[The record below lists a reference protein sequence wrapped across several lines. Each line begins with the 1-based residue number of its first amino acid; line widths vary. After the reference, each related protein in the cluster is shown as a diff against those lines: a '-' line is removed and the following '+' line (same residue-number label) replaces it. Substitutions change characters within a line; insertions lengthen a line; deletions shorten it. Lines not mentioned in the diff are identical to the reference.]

1 MPLTYERAFR
11 VRHYECDPYGHVNH
25 ANYLRYMQQ
34 AAMEASAAA
43 GYDLPRYEAMHR
55 RWFVRETDISYL
67 HPLVYGDTVI
77 VKTWVEDFRRVRS
90 RRAYQLRHA
99 DTGAIVAE
107 ATTDWVYLDADTDR
121 PITVP
126 PEMIAAFWPEGQP
139 AEGPRREPFPV
150 VPPPPPDVFVARRR
164 VAWSDLDGAGHVNNA
179 MYMVYLE
186 DAGVQVAAAH
196 TWPMARMIEAG
207 FGIVARRYRI
217 EYQQPALLD
226 DELAVTTWISAPKNS
241 SAVRNYTLTR
251 VADGALVARAHVVW
265 VWIDLKTGRPIRIP
279 PEFAADFADNIAWGD
294 GGQGQDATDR

>member
-1 MPLTYERAFR
+1 MPLIYERAFR

-55 RWFVRETDISYL
+55 RWFVRETDINYL

-90 RRAYQLRHA
+90 RRAYQLRHT
-99 DTGAIVAE
+99 DTGVVVAE
-107 ATTDWVYLDADTDR
+107 ATTDWVYLDADTER

-126 PEMIAAFWPEGQP
+126 PEMIAAFYPEGLP
-139 AEGPRREPFPV
+139 AEGPRREPFPAA
-150 VPPPPPDVFVARRR
+150 PPPPPGVFVLRRR

-196 TWPMARMIEAG
+196 QWPMARMFEAG

-217 EYQQPALLD
+217 EYQQPARLD
-226 DELAVTTWISAPKNS
+226 DDLEIQTWISSPKNS
-241 SAVRNYTLTR
+241 SAVRNYTITR
-251 VADGALVARAHVVW
+251 VEDGALVVRAHVVW
-265 VWIDLKTGRPIRIP
+265 VWIDLATGRPIRIP
-279 PEFAADFADNIAWGD
+279 PEFAADFADNIVWD
-294 GGQGQDATDR
+294 GSGSDSATAR